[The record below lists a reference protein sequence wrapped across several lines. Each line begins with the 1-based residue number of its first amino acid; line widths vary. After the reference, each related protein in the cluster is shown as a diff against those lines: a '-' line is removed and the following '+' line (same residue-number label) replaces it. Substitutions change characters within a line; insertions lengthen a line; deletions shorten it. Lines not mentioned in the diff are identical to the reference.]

1 MKPLIC
7 IVGRPNVG
15 KSTLF
20 NRLAGAPIAIVEDM
34 PGTTRDRVFASTNL
48 LGRDV
53 TLIDTGGL
61 QPQPGDRI
69 STKIKQQVETAINE
83 SDAVVFMVDVR
94 EGVVSADFEIAD
106 QLRKLGK
113 PVVLVA
119 NKAETENLRASS
131 VEFYQLGMGDPIPVS
146 AHHGKGILEL
156 QERLINS
163 LPETGPAEEKD
174 GIPKLAIVGRPNV
187 GKSMLLN
194 KLVGEERSIV
204 DSEAGTTRDA
214 VDTVV
219 KYGDMEVILI
229 DTAGLRKRGKIGM
242 GLEYYTLV
250 RTLRAIDRCDVAL
263 LVMDAGDFITAQ
275 DTHIAGYIKEAWKGI
290 VLLVNKWD
298 LVDEGMKDVYI
309 DLIDRRLKFVAH
321 APVLFVS
328 ALTGRGVK
336 DIMPVAL
343 QVWQERQKMLPDS
356 VIDSLIKDAQ
366 LSHTPPP
373 RGTRRLEIFRAYQK
387 SINPPTFTFVVND
400 PDLLHF
406 SYERYLENR
415 LRQTFGFS
423 GTSLKMLFKKA
434 SKRTG
439 KYGGVSRGNSN

>member
-1 MKPLIC
+1 
-7 IVGRPNVG
+7 
-15 KSTLF
+15 
-20 NRLAGAPIAIVEDM
+20 
-34 PGTTRDRVFASTNL
+34 
-48 LGRDV
+48 
-53 TLIDTGGL
+53 
-61 QPQPGDRI
+61 
-69 STKIKQQVETAINE
+69 
-83 SDAVVFMVDVR
+83 
-94 EGVVSADFEIAD
+94 
-106 QLRKLGK
+106 
-113 PVVLVA
+113 
-119 NKAETENLRASS
+119 
-131 VEFYQLGMGDPIPVS
+131 MGDPIPVS

-439 KYGGVSRGNSN
+439 KYGGVSRDNSN

>member
-131 VEFYQLGMGDPIPVS
+131 VEFYKLGMGDPIPVS

-214 VDTVV
+214 VDTIV

-439 KYGGVSRGNSN
+439 KYGGVSRDNSN